1 MKAFGVLCVVMSLL
15 FVMIPGMARSA
26 DAPEASPA
34 KVIFD
39 EQGLVAAAATGNVR
53 VLQEGLRTPG
63 AVNARGPQG
72 RTPLMAAAMNR
83 QLDAVQF
90 LASRG
95 ADVNAVDLDGY
106 SALAL
111 VSIFGDMTGRT
122 AYFLR
127 THGAIICVPWDTW
140 NWPRKTRAD
149 LEEFKSAFAERG
161 TQQAAQ

>member
-1 MKAFGVLCVVMSLL
+1 MKASVVLGVVLSLL
-15 FVMIPGMARSA
+15 SA
-26 DAPEASPA
+26 TLPDMSRCADPPAAEAQ
-34 KVIFD
+34 KVILD
-39 EQGLVAAAATGNVR
+39 DQGLVPAAAAGNLR
-53 VLQEGLRTPG
+53 QLQQGLKASG

-72 RTPLMAAAMNR
+72 RTPLMAAAMNG
-83 QLDAVQF
+83 QYDTAQF

-127 THGAIICVPWDTW
+127 THGAVICVPWDTW
-140 NWPRKTRAD
+140 NWPTQARD
-149 LEEFKSAFAERG
+149 NLDEYKSALAERG
-161 TQQAAQ
+161 AQQANK

>member
-1 MKAFGVLCVVMSLL
+1 MKAFVVLGVMLSFLSA
-15 FVMIPGMARSA
+15 MIPDMARSA
-26 DAPEASPA
+26 DPPA
-34 KVIFD
+34 AEPQKVILD
-39 EQGLVAAAATGNVR
+39 DQGLVPAAGAGNLR
-53 VLQEGLRTPG
+53 QLQEGLRASG

-83 QLDAVQF
+83 QYETVQF

-122 AYFLR
+122 AHFLR
-127 THGAIICVPWDTW
+127 THGAVICVPWDTW
-140 NWPRKTRAD
+140 NWPRQARDNLDEYKNA
-149 LEEFKSAFAERG
+149 LAERG
-161 TQQAAQ
+161 AQQANK

>member
-1 MKAFGVLCVVMSLL
+1 MKVFVVLGAVLSLL
-15 FVMIPGMARSA
+15 CTMIPGMAISA
-26 DAPEASPA
+26 DPPA
-34 KVIFD
+34 AEPQKVILD
-39 EQGLVAAAATGNVR
+39 DQGLAPAAAAGHLR
-53 VLQEGLRTPG
+53 QLQEGLRAPG
-63 AVNARGPQG
+63 AVNARGAQG

-83 QLDAVQF
+83 QFDTVQF

-140 NWPRKTRAD
+140 NWPKKARDD
-149 LEEFKSAFAERG
+149 LEEFKNLAAERG
-161 TQQAAQ
+161 AQQSSR